1 MSAGEGRTQACAC
14 DAPLVI
20 IKMGASRVPCAI
32 TDGFAAHLW
41 VLACLSNA
49 LIADAMQRESTVLC
63 INQLEVLV

>member
-1 MSAGEGRTQACAC
+1 
-14 DAPLVI
+14 
-20 IKMGASRVPCAI
+20 MGASRVPCAI